1 MIFEELK
8 KEMNKEYING
18 ITKQFIHDKVLKLKI
33 SSFQN
38 LLLPSFFDFANQL
51 IAKDD
56 VMNSQN
62 INFSLLNNKFCIQ

>member
-1 MIFEELK
+1 MLK
-8 KEMNKEYING
+8 NCYD
-18 ITKQFIHDKVLKLKI
+18 ITKQFIYDKVLKLKI
-33 SSFQN
+33 SSFQY

-62 INFSLLNNKFCIQ
+62 INFSLLNNKFSMTLIMN